1 MFVFIQTLILV
12 CLSFQH
18 RFLFSN
24 WKFFFQIFFSCVDD
38 SIHKNKKNTDKRSF
52 VDPVVV
58 IGVFFPLC
66 VHSKVH
72 GIHCTVMKNWWAVRC
87 EKNYLA
93 GIQSYNLGQRR
104 AGQGIF
110 SHRKAIFNRV
120 GLNLGEVL
128 VGKYIVLFCH
138 PMSGI

>member
-24 WKFFFQIFFSCVDD
+24 WKFFFLIFFSCVDD

-58 IGVFFPLC
+58 IGFFSLFVC
-66 VHSKVH
+66 
-72 GIHCTVMKNWWAVRC
+72 
-87 EKNYLA
+87 
-93 GIQSYNLGQRR
+93 IQKYM
-104 AGQGIF
+104 
-110 SHRKAIFNRV
+110 V
-120 GLNLGEVL
+120 
-128 VGKYIVLFCH
+128 YIVQLWKTDEQ
-138 PMSGI
+138 SGVKKLLGRYTII

>member
-1 MFVFIQTLILV
+1 MFVFIQTSILV

-18 RFLFSN
+18 RFLFCN
-24 WKFFFQIFFSCVDD
+24 WIFFIYIFLCVDD
-38 SIHKNKKNTDKRSF
+38 YIHKKKKNMNVLVKRSF

-58 IGVFFPLC
+58 GFFPLC

-72 GIHCTVMKNWWAVRC
+72 SYEKLTSSQVW
-87 EKNYLA
+87 KNYLA
-93 GIQSYNLGQRR
+93 GIQSYNLGQGR

-110 SHRKAIFNRV
+110 SHRKAIFNCV
-120 GLNLGEVL
+120 GLNLTE
-128 VGKYIVLFCH
+128 IVLFCC

>member
-58 IGVFFPLC
+58 IFFSSLC
-66 VHSKVH
+66 AFKSTWYTLYSYEKLMSSQV
-72 GIHCTVMKNWWAVRC
+72 W
-87 EKNYLA
+87 KNYLA

-110 SHRKAIFNRV
+110 SHWKAIFNRV